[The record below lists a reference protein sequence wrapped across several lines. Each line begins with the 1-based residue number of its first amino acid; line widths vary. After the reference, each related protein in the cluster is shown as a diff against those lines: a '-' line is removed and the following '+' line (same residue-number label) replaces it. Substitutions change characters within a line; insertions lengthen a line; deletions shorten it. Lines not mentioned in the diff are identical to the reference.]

1 MKNFVIQNRKIFVTT
16 CVAVMLCV
24 VTVLHF
30 AEPQDEQIPKLNL
43 PAVGNIVTANT
54 RVSIADAAESEI
66 DNASQSLAVY
76 RLKPVNINQEKKKIE
91 DLFQVSSSDIGT
103 FPTGNTLSDG
113 TTVGIDAQTGRW
125 FYQKPIDFDAKEGTL
140 SDVDAI
146 QIAEQ
151 FIEDNN
157 LYPLQELGD
166 AKVGTTSTGMQ
177 HKGQKKFSEKMYIST
192 LRLPENLYM
201 EHFVSAFPYQGLEKS
216 LALTSLQMNIP

>member
-76 RLKPVNINQEKKKIE
+76 RLKPVNINQEKKKSKIYFRCPH
-91 DLFQVSSSDIGT
+91 LI
-103 FPTGNTLSDG
+103 
-113 TTVGIDAQTGRW
+113 
-125 FYQKPIDFDAKEGTL
+125 
-140 SDVDAI
+140 
-146 QIAEQ
+146 
-151 FIEDNN
+151 
-157 LYPLQELGD
+157 
-166 AKVGTTSTGMQ
+166 
-177 HKGQKKFSEKMYIST
+177 
-192 LRLPENLYM
+192 
-201 EHFVSAFPYQGLEKS
+201 
-216 LALTSLQMNIP
+216 

>member
-1 MKNFVIQNRKIFVTT
+1 MKNFVIQNRKIFVVA

-43 PAVGNIVTANT
+43 PVVGNTTTANT
-54 RVSIADAAESEI
+54 RVSIEDTTKSEI
-66 DNASQSLAVY
+66 DNVSQSLTVY
-76 RLKPVNINQEKKKIE
+76 RLKPVNLNQEKQKIGE
-91 DLFQVSSSDIGT
+91 LFQVSSSDIGT

-125 FYQKPIDFDAKEGTL
+125 FYQKPIDFDAKGGAL
-140 SDVDAI
+140 SDADAI

-151 FIEDNN
+151 FIADNN

-166 AKVGTTSTGMQ
+166 AKVGTTSTGSATQ
-177 HKGQKKFSEKMYIST
+177 GTEEILKKKCVF
-192 LRLPENLYM
+192 LP
-201 EHFVSAFPYQGLEKS
+201 
-216 LALTSLQMNIP
+216 

>member
-113 TTVGIDAQTGRW
+113 TTVGIDAQT
-125 FYQKPIDFDAKEGTL
+125 D
-140 SDVDAI
+140 
-146 QIAEQ
+146 
-151 FIEDNN
+151 
-157 LYPLQELGD
+157 
-166 AKVGTTSTGMQ
+166 
-177 HKGQKKFSEKMYIST
+177 
-192 LRLPENLYM
+192 RL
-201 EHFVSAFPYQGLEKS
+201 
-216 LALTSLQMNIP
+216 